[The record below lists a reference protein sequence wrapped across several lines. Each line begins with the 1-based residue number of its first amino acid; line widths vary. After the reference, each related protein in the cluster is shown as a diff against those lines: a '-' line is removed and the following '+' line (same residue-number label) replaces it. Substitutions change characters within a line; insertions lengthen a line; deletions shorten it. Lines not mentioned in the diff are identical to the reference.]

1 MIIDEATVNRIAHL
15 ARLAIK
21 DSDMPVFTDS
31 LSKVFTLLEQVNA
44 IDTGDCVPMAHPL
57 EGSLRMRDDVVTESN
72 QREEFLRIAPNAEA
86 GLFLVP
92 AVIE

>member
-1 MIIDEATVNRIAHL
+1 MIIDETTVNRIAHL
-15 ARLAIK
+15 ARLAIN
-21 DSDMPVFTDS
+21 DSDRPVFADS

-44 IDTGDCVPMAHPL
+44 IDTGACAPMAHPL
-57 EGSLRMRDDVVTESN
+57 EGSLRLRNDVVTEVN
-72 QREEFLRIAPNAEA
+72 QRDEFLRIAPEAEA